1 MENVIK
7 YNEELDGMRSK
18 KDCKRIASEIVARV
32 QDGQIGATDA
42 AAFAKLLIQTGENLL
57 ADVKDAAL
65 SELSKIGGK
74 DTVYSNLV
82 EESSTVK
89 YDFSE
94 CGHAEL
100 NAIESK
106 IKELQ
111 AREKEIKSFL
121 KSIKGSFIHTDPETG
136 ETMELKA
143 PKKTESTTLK
153 ITLK

>member
-32 QDGQIGATDA
+32 HDGQIGATDA

-74 DTVYSNLV
+74 DTVYSKIV

-89 YDFSE
+89 YDF
-94 CGHAEL
+94 
-100 NAIESK
+100 
-106 IKELQ
+106 
-111 AREKEIKSFL
+111 
-121 KSIKGSFIHTDPETG
+121 
-136 ETMELKA
+136 
-143 PKKTESTTLK
+143 
-153 ITLK
+153 